1 MVEIQVPSLLPD
13 PHPQRSPRC
22 LPADSE
28 PPRSPSSEQP
38 SPEYNAPPFKLFPTP
53 RKSCRSRCLLLF
65 SLQRSAH
72 IYRIRSGFSCC
83 YIHLPP
89 LQHINHWF
97 YLLFCRRS
105 LASYLQRPL
114 RNRSL
119 PHRKGRRVRPE
130 IHTL

>member
-38 SPEYNAPPFKLFPTP
+38 SPEYNAPPLKLFPAP
-53 RKSCRSRCLLLF
+53 RKSCRSRGLLLF

-72 IYRIRSGFSCC
+72 IYRILSAFSCR
-83 YIHLPP
+83 YIHVLPFQQIC
-89 LQHINHWF
+89 LG
-97 YLLFCRRS
+97 FCCLVFVGS
-105 LASYLQRPL
+105 LASCWQRG
-114 RNRSL
+114 S
-119 PHRKGRRVRPE
+119 
-130 IHTL
+130 